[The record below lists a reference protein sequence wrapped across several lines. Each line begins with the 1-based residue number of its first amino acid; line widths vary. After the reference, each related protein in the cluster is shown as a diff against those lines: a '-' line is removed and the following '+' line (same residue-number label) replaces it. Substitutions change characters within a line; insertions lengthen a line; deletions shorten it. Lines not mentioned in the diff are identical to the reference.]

1 MVTKTEKDSIKP
13 YITKDGS
20 SIRELMHPEKHGNS
34 RQSLAEAVVP
44 PGTETLL
51 HKHMKTEELYHIAE
65 GTGSMRVGNDVFTI
79 TAGDSIFIPPEIPHR
94 IKNTGREPL
103 RILCCCA
110 PPYSHD
116 NTLLVF
122 DE

>member
-1 MVTKTEKDSIKP
+1 MVTKTEKDIIKT

-51 HKHMKTEELYHIAE
+51 HQHIKTEEIYHIVE
-65 GTGSMRVGNDVFTI
+65 GTGSMTVGNEVFTV
-79 TAGDSIFIPPEIPHR
+79 TAGDSIFIPPMIPHR

-110 PPYSHD
+110 PAYSHD
-116 NTLLVF
+116 DTLVVF

>member
-51 HKHMKTEELYHIAE
+51 HQHIKTEEIYHITE
-65 GTGSMRVGNDVFTI
+65 GTGSMRVGNKVFAV
-79 TAGDSIFIPPEIPHR
+79 TAGDSIFIPPKIPHR

-110 PPYSHD
+110 PAYSHD
-116 NTLLVF
+116 DTLVVF